1 MKDKLVRKLQ
11 KRDEKAFE
19 EIIDTYTHLVVAI
32 INNVSKGGL
41 TKEDVE
47 ETVADVFVTL
57 WNNADKVQDGKLKA
71 YISCIARTRAIN
83 KMAYCVSKTVFNIDD
98 YDPEDNFSVEDLTEE
113 KDINHE
119 LKEIIKE
126 IKEPDKEILIRYYYY
141 GQTVS
146 KIADD
151 MAINLETVKSKLK
164 RTREK
169 IKTSLLERGYTL

>member
-1 MKDKLVRKLQ
+1 MYP
-11 KRDEKAFE
+11 EKPCE
-19 EIIDTYTHLVVAI
+19 
-32 INNVSKGGL
+32 
-41 TKEDVE
+41 
-47 ETVADVFVTL
+47 
-57 WNNADKVQDGKLKA
+57 
-71 YISCIARTRAIN
+71 IARTRAIN
-83 KMAYCVSKTVFNIDD
+83 KMAYCISKTVFNIDD

-126 IKEPDKEILIRYYYY
+126 IKQPDKEILIRYYYY

-151 MAINLETVKSKLK
+151 MAIKLETVKSKLK